1 MGVSDNL
8 IDIFSRE
15 LLVSGALTFGEYRL
29 RSGRISPYYID
40 LRILISKPR
49 LLSIAVELISRLI
62 DDLPLR
68 PTKLCGIPMT
78 GALIVSAV
86 AVSKNI
92 PGIYIR
98 KEPMIYR
105 DLLKKISEDR
115 SIDPGCVDSLSKIL
129 GGVKSK
135 THGISRLVDGV
146 IDDGDKILLVDD
158 VITTG
163 DTKIEAI
170 EILEEEARKRGKRI
184 EILGVAV
191 LIDRE
196 EGGEDAIV
204 KKGIS
209 LYRAVGVRRII
220 KSLEKQGLIDKGIPE
235 DIERY
240 LRGVPP

>member
-1 MGVSDNL
+1 
-8 IDIFSRE
+8 
-15 LLVSGALTFGEYRL
+15 
-29 RSGRISPYYID
+29 YIA

-49 LLSIAVELISRLI
+49 LLSIAVEMISRLI

-78 GALIVSAV
+78 GALLVSAI

-98 KEPMIYR
+98 KEPMIYK
-105 DLLKKISEDR
+105 DLLRKISGDS
-115 SIDPGCVDSLSKIL
+115 SIDPGCVDSLSRIL
-129 GGVKSK
+129 GGVRSK

-170 EILEEEARKRGKRI
+170 EILEEEAKRRGKRI

-196 EGGEDAIV
+196 EGGEDAMI
-204 KKGIS
+204 KRGIG
-209 LYRAVGVRRII
+209 LYRAVGVRSII
-220 KSLEKQGLIDKGIPE
+220 NSLERQGLIDRNIPE
-235 DIERY
+235 AVERY
-240 LRGVPP
+240 LRGVPH